1 MRRAERL
8 LYHGAW
14 ITLIALIVLTLSWEL
29 WLAPL
34 RPGGSWIVLKAV
46 PLVFALSGLLYQRRY
61 TYQWLSL
68 LVLAYIAEGIVR
80 AWSDN
85 GLSQFLAGCEVALSV
100 TLFAC
105 VTLSARLMGQK
116 ALH

>member
-1 MRRAERL
+1 MRHAERL

-14 ITLIALIVLTLSWEL
+14 VTLTALIALTLSWEL

-46 PLVFALSGLLYQRRY
+46 PLVFALSGLLYRRRY
-61 TYQWLSL
+61 TYQWMSL
-68 LVLAYIAEGIVR
+68 VVLAYIAEGIVR
-80 AWSDN
+80 AWSDA
-85 GLSQFLAGCEVALSV
+85 GLSQVLAAWEIALGV

-105 VTLSARLMGQK
+105 VTLSAHRMGRK
-116 ALH
+116 AAK